1 MFFVAAIV
9 WTADGLL
16 SHNCALLRTGHCQSA
31 DMFSFLKPILL
42 IGTIFLA
49 ACSGA
54 QAQVREPNLIRV
66 GIQETLPPE
75 VFADAFGP
83 TMLHLRT
90 SFPSMRFVS
99 QTYSVKD
106 LLEAIRTGSVDVF
119 FADSGVFL
127 YSLRHQTT
135 QIAARLTPGSV
146 NPNAAT
152 AMALV
157 APVSD
162 KPWRREDAAKLR
174 LASDDPDNTST
185 WMAFQCYLLEQG
197 YSLKE
202 VEELQKNALFTH
214 YEFPDP
220 LTLLMIGEADLAI
233 VQACTLEEAQRQGA
247 IPKGMLHV
255 VDPKNRSALGC
266 AHSSEVF
273 PGVIMGGTPA
283 LDASVLKAVI
293 LSVQMMSSK
302 DGADEWGIVN
312 DFSSVDSVYQ
322 RLQTGPYSYLR
333 ETDWRALWQRHQEWF
348 WSFAAFLFFVVFHVF
363 RSRRLVEIRTREL
376 RAAEQRLA
384 HERERM
390 FFLERAGIVSGLC
403 SMLVHEVKQ
412 PLAALTAYAGGLRM
426 ALRSRFAK
434 ADSDVAQACEAIL
447 GEAGRIDD
455 IVEHVRT
462 YARSGRPQ
470 QEKVDM
476 SEVMKRALLS
486 LTASSAGQG
495 SRIIRHLPRRKVAV
509 MGDPLELELAV
520 LNLMKNGLR
529 ASRGNDDNRLEVALS
544 IKKDKAEVTVRDF
557 GEPIGEDQLRQL
569 ASPGRPQKK
578 TGGDGLGIGLM
589 LVRRIVESHSGSL
602 VFKRADDCG
611 IIAVMEFPLMNSDT
625 TDDGEH
631 HA

>member
-1 MFFVAAIV
+1 MFP
-9 WTADGLL
+9 
-16 SHNCALLRTGHCQSA
+16 
-31 DMFSFLKPILL
+31 FLKPILI
-42 IGTIFLA
+42 IGTIFLVA
-49 ACSGA
+49 FSGV
-54 QAQVREPNLIRV
+54 QAQVREPNVIRV

-90 SFPSMRFVS
+90 SFPSMRFAS

-157 APVSD
+157 APVSE
-162 KPWRREDAAKLR
+162 KPWRWEDVAKLR
-174 LASDDPDNTST
+174 LASDDPDNAGT
-185 WMAFQCYLLEQG
+185 WMAFQSYLLERG
-197 YSLKE
+197 YSLEE
-202 VEELQKNALFTH
+202 VEALEKDTVFTH

-220 LTLLMIGEADLAI
+220 LTMLMIGEADLA
-233 VQACTLEEAQRQGA
+233 VVPACTLEDALRQGS
-247 IPKGMLHV
+247 IPKGALYV
-255 VDPKNRSALGC
+255 VDPQSQSVLGC
-266 AHSSEVF
+266 AHTGTVL
-273 PGVIMGGTPA
+273 PGVIMGATSD
-283 LDASVLKAVI
+283 LEASVLKAVM
-293 LSVQMMSSK
+293 LAVQMMPSD
-302 DGADEWGIVN
+302 DGADVWGIVN

-322 RLQTGPYSYLR
+322 MLQTGPYSYLR

-348 WSFAAFLFFVVFHVF
+348 WAFSAFLLFVVFHVF

-376 RAAEQRLA
+376 RTAEQRLA
-384 HERERM
+384 QERERM

-412 PLAALTAYAGGLRM
+412 PLAALAAYAGGLRM
-426 ALRSRFAK
+426 ALRRSERK
-434 ADSDVAQACEAIL
+434 EDSDVAEACEAIL
-447 GEAGRIDD
+447 GEAERIDD

-462 YARSGRPQ
+462 YARSGRPR
-470 QEKVDM
+470 QEEIDM
-476 SEVMKRALLS
+476 NEVMQRAQASLS
-486 LTASSAGQG
+486 TSSAGRG
-495 SRIIRHLPRRKVAV
+495 VRIIRHLPRRKVVV

-529 ASRGNDDNRLEVALS
+529 ASRGNDDNRLEVRLS
-544 IKKDKAEVTVRDF
+544 VRKGKAEVSVRDF
-557 GEPIGEDQLRQL
+557 GQPIEDEAFRQL
-569 ASPGRPQKK
+569 GSPRPQKK

-602 VFKRADDCG
+602 FFERANDCG
-611 IIAVMEFPLMNSDT
+611 IIAVMEFPLMESDA
-625 TDDGEH
+625 TDDGGNL
-631 HA
+631 A